1 MTNTQK
7 EMGIWDHVREL
18 RTRLLKALL
27 AFAVCVIISFLVA
40 EYIIKFILAAPVGGV
55 GNLESIDVTENIGVF
70 MRVSLLSGFIFGFPA
85 ILWQLLGFITPGLM
99 PKEKKWVY
107 GSIFPAT
114 LLFITGVLFTYFVM
128 LPVAIPFLLDFMGIK
143 TVPRLSNYIDFIT
156 SLMFWVGLAFEAPL
170 VMYILARLG
179 LITARGLAKQW
190 RIAVVIIAILS
201 AVITPTGDPVNMSI
215 LMAPLLLLYL
225 FSIFLAYLAGKPKK
239 EETTA
244 LEKKPKRRLF
254 SFLRRKSKAKELADG
269 APTPRRRFGFFR
281 RKPKP
286 ARKE

>member
-1 MTNTQK
+1 MTNTHK
-7 EMGIWDHVREL
+7 EMDLWDHVREL

-107 GSIFPAT
+107 GAIFPAT
-114 LLFITGVLFTYFVM
+114 LLFIAGVLFTYFVM

-201 AVITPTGDPVNMSI
+201 AVITPTGDPINMSI

-244 LEKKPKRRLF
+244 LHKPKRRLF
-254 SFLRRKSKAKELADG
+254 SFLRRKSKSKELADG
-269 APTPRRRFGFFR
+269 AAAPRRRFGFFR